1 MGKSHAEST
10 GSGHVT
16 EDATYKHVDAEIP
29 CQAMTRCSERERVTA
44 KAEYGHPLSSM
55 GDWFQDPRKH
65 PRGSMFCGK
74 TLYAKWPPKP
84 KEPRGPRTKQTSPAS
99 QFKVFLI
106 GNFLTETHSS
116 MAAGQNGS
124 PHRSLPGPPV
134 LHPFRNGLRTPKG
147 IQGCWRERRGPDA
160 GGALP
165 PRKGLMVE
173 EGLTVAR
180 D

>member
-1 MGKSHAEST
+1 M
-10 GSGHVT
+10 SGYDKVL
-16 EDATYKHVDAEIP
+16 
-29 CQAMTRCSERERVTA
+29 RERERVMA
-44 KAEYGHPLSSM
+44 KAEYGHPLASV
-55 GDWFQDPRKH
+55 GGWFQDPRKH
-65 PRGSMFCGK
+65 PNGLMFCGK

-84 KEPRGPRTKQTSPAS
+84 KEPRGPQTKQTSPAS

-134 LHPFRNGLRTPKG
+134 LYPFRNGLRTPKG

-160 GGALP
+160 GGALEGSP
-165 PRKGLMVE
+165 E
-173 EGLTVAR
+173 EGTHGGGRINGSSRLVWRHCALSR
-180 D
+180 VRPGLEGRGPGVQEG